1 MIDFLSL
8 ALHRRQAPAATAPAR
23 RARALR
29 LTLLLSTALWSAGA
43 AAQAERASA
52 ALGNFPTS
60 VRVEYVQE
68 CINLNGGAFA
78 LLYQCSC
85 ALDRLA
91 EKYTVDDFIEAATFV
106 KYATL
111 GGERGGEFRDPE
123 HARDLA
129 RKFRSEQSAAY
140 KACNVRSESRAR

>member
-1 MIDFLSL
+1 MTDHLSR
-8 ALHRRQAPAATAPAR
+8 ARHRRQAPAAAAPAR
-23 RARALR
+23 RWRALR
-29 LTLLLSTALWSAGA
+29 VTLLLSTVLWGAGVR
-43 AAQAERASA
+43 AQADSA
-52 ALGNFPTS
+52 PAAPGNFPTS

-106 KYATL
+106 KYASL